1 MDQTVIKAV
10 SFDAAGT
17 LIQLAEEVGTSYSKV
32 AASFGIPVAPAALN
46 RVFGTVWKRTPPP
59 FSEEA
64 AEHDPHE
71 KAWWGRLVREVFTEA
86 GATIPDEAT
95 FGEFFEALYLHF
107 EIPGTWLAVPGAKE
121 TVEKIA
127 TSRRC
132 VVFSNF
138 DGRLRRVLADL
149 DLLSPFEALY
159 LSCEMRRSKPDQRA
173 FATVASGLGLHPRE
187 ILHVGD
193 DPRCDWAGA
202 HAAGFPHF
210 RVGPGQRNISELL
223 SELSLV

>member
-1 MDQTVIKAV
+1 MIKAV

-17 LIQLAEEVGTSYSKV
+17 LIQLAEEVGTSYSRV
-32 AASFGIPVAPAALN
+32 AASFGVAVDPPALN

-59 FSEEA
+59 FSEDA
-64 AEHDPHE
+64 ADHDPHE
-71 KAWWGRLVREVFTEA
+71 KAWWSRLVRDVLTEA
-86 GATIPDEAT
+86 GATFPDEAT
-95 FGEFFEALYLHF
+95 FAEFFEALYLYF
-107 EIPGTWLAVPGAKE
+107 ESPGTWLAVPGARE
-121 TVEKIA
+121 TVA
-127 TSRRC
+127 RVAGTHRC

-138 DGRLRRVLADL
+138 DGRLRRVLTDL
-149 DLLSPFEALY
+149 EFLAPFEALY
-159 LSCEMRRSKPDQRA
+159 LSCEMRRSKPDPRA

-193 DPRCDWAGA
+193 DALCDWAGA

-223 SELSLV
+223 SELSLA